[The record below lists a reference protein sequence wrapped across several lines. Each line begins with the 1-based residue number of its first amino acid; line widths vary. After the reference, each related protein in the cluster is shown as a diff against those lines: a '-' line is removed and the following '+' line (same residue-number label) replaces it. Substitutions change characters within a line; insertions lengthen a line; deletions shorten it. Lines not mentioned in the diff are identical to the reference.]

1 MTAITCHDDAE
12 RRGLA
17 RRSDLNGLDYLEV
30 ADDQLSLTV
39 FFLGRAPAWI
49 TAAHLRIEGGER
61 IRGLRVLAATI
72 ARAREQHH
80 DDHMV
85 VVVDRPGDFSTY
97 RLRVVAL
104 DAAGN
109 PTDAAPSDF
118 DPRYVSLAF
127 SFKAG
132 CPSDLDCAAVPPC
145 PEPARPAPP
154 IDYLAKDYASFRRL
168 ILDRLAL
175 VMPGWQ
181 ERQVPDIGVALVE
194 LLAYVGDYLSY
205 RQDAVATEAYLET
218 ARRRASVRRHAR
230 LVDYRLHE
238 GCSARAFITVEVAE
252 ETLALARGTF
262 FFVSGEAGRAQR
274 ALRAAE
280 LSEKTPPP
288 YLVFEPVW
296 ADGEVEAVFRA
307 AHNAIRFYTWRG
319 SECCLPRGATCATLI
334 DPGIAARPNPETP
347 DDDCG
352 PGSADPHREG
362 AAVSPRAEDYRLA
375 LQPCDVLVFEEVRGP
390 RTGDPADADPAR
402 RHAVRLTG
410 VERSRDP
417 LTGQLLVEVCWA
429 EGDALPFALC
439 ISTTGAPPACAAIAD
454 VSVARGNVLLI
465 EHGRS
470 VADGLGRTPTLA
482 VLSDCG
488 DGCLP
493 PEVARVPGRFRPR
506 LPRPGLAFAA
516 PIPPCAASPTPVAD
530 CGRNCGCGEGRGGA
544 AALDMLRQD
553 ARAAVPAVRLASIP
567 AAPGGGAAFE
577 PGDLV
582 DPTTL
587 ARALR
592 AGESGRALWLRDRL
606 PAVTLAALDR
616 WDPARQPLPAALADA
631 LRTALAELRRPWL
644 PRPDLLASGPEDR
657 HFAVE
662 VERDGRATIRFGDGD
677 CGRRPDAGETFHAD
691 YRIGS
696 GAAGNVGADTIT
708 RIAFLDAFPSGAD
721 IRPRNPLPA
730 AGGQDPEPAALAK
743 LRAPHLFR
751 TRLER
756 AVTAA
761 DYAAIVERDFP
772 DRVQRAAATLTWTGL
787 GLRVVVAV
795 DARGRAQAPVAL
807 LAEIERHLE
816 TYRRL
821 GHDLEVA
828 LAQGVPLAVAIHV
841 CVRGDHLRGHVKA
854 ALLEALG
861 ARDLPD
867 GRRGFFHPDALS
879 FGQGVHLSRLVA
891 AAQAVTGVE
900 SVQVT
905 RFERLFEGPNGE
917 LAAGVLRLGP
927 LEVARLDN
935 DPGRPENGQLTLTL
949 GGGR

>member
-1 MTAITCHDDAE
+1 MTAITCVDDVE
-12 RRGLA
+12 RRALA
-17 RRSDLNGLDYLEV
+17 RRSDLTGLDYLEV
-30 ADDQLSLTV
+30 ADDQQSLTV
-39 FFLGRAPAWI
+39 FFLGRAPGWI
-49 TAAHLRIEGGER
+49 TPAHLRIEGGQR
-61 IRGLRVLAATI
+61 IRGLRALSVTI
-72 ARAREQHH
+72 ARAREEHH
-80 DDHMV
+80 DDRMV

-97 RLRVVAL
+97 RLRVISL
-104 DAAGN
+104 DAAGK
-109 PTDAAPSDF
+109 PTDAAPADF

-132 CPSDLDCAAVPPC
+132 CPSNLDCAVTPPC
-145 PEPARPAPP
+145 PEPARLAPP

-168 ILDRLAL
+168 IFDRLAL

-181 ERQVPDIGVALVE
+181 ERQVPDIGVAAVE

-205 RQDAVATEAYLET
+205 HQDAVATEVYIET

-238 GCSARAFITVEVAE
+238 GCSARAFVTVEVSE
-252 ETLALARGTF
+252 ERLDLARDTF
-262 FFVSGEAGRAQR
+262 FFATDDAGQAQR
-274 ALRAAE
+274 VLRAAE
-280 LSEKTPPP
+280 LSEATPSPF
-288 YLVFEPVW
+288 LVFEPVW
-296 ADGEVEAVFRA
+296 TGDDVEVTFRE
-307 AHNAIRFYTWRG
+307 AHNAIHFYTWRG
-319 SECCLPRGATCATLI
+319 AECCLPRGATCATLI
-334 DPGIAARPNPETP
+334 DPGSASQPDPETP

-352 PGSADPHREG
+352 PVSADPHRERT
-362 AAVSPRAEDYRLA
+362 AVPPRPEDYRLA
-375 LQPCDVLVFEEVRGP
+375 LQPCDILVFEEVRGP

-429 EGDALPFALC
+429 EVDALPFALC
-439 ISTTGAPPACAAIAD
+439 ISTTGAPPDCAAIAD
-454 VSVARGNVLLI
+454 VSVARGNVLLV
-465 EHGRS
+465 EHGRR
-470 VADGLGRTPTLA
+470 VADGLGQTPTLA

-493 PEVARVPGRFRPR
+493 PEVAKVPGRFRPT
-506 LPRPGLAFAA
+506 LPRPGLAFTV
-516 PIPPCAASPTPVAD
+516 PVPPCAADPAS
-530 CGRNCGCGEGRGGA
+530 GRGCDTGRGA
-544 AALDMLRQD
+544 TAARDMLRQD
-553 ARAAVPAVRLASIP
+553 ARAAVPAIRLSSIP

-577 PGDLV
+577 PRDRV
-582 DPTTL
+582 DSASL

-592 AGESGRALWLRDRL
+592 AAESARARWLRDRL
-606 PAVTLAALDR
+606 PAATLSALDR
-616 WDPARQPLPAALADA
+616 WDPARRPLPAALANA
-631 LRTALAELRRPWL
+631 LRAGMAELSRVWL

-662 VERDGRATIRFGDGD
+662 VEADGRAAIRFGDGD
-677 CGRRPDAGETFHAD
+677 CGCRPDAGETFHAD
-691 YRIGS
+691 YRVGS
-696 GAAGNVGADTIT
+696 GAVGNVGADTIT
-708 RIAFLDAFPSGAD
+708 RIAFLDALPNGAD

-730 AGGQDPEPAALAK
+730 AGGQDREPASVAK

-772 DRVQRAAATLTWTGL
+772 DRVQRAAATLVWTGL
-787 GLRVVVAV
+787 NPRIVVAV
-795 DARGRAQAPVAL
+795 DARGRARAPAAL

-821 GHDLEVA
+821 GHDLNVAPARAVPLSVA
-828 LAQGVPLAVAIHV
+828 LHV
-841 CVRGDHLRGHVKA
+841 CVRGDHVRGHVKA
-854 ALLEALG
+854 ALLEVLG
-861 ARDLPD
+861 TRDLPD

-891 AAQAVTGVE
+891 AAQAVSGVE
-900 SVQVT
+900 SIAVA